1 MGPQVDAERS
11 RDKRLM
17 EKKQSSRMALDQ
29 STVTAG
35 GYAVM
40 VRSTA
45 IENTQPKTFFKYN
58 FTYYFW
64 LVLGRPCCAGF
75 L

>member
-1 MGPQVDAERS
+1 MGSRVDAERS

-35 GYAVM
+35 GCAFM
-40 VRSTA
+40 VRSTG
-45 IENTQPKTFFKYN
+45 IENTQPKI
-58 FTYYFW
+58 
-64 LVLGRPCCAGF
+64 F
-75 L
+75 LI

>member
-40 VRSTA
+40 VRNTG
-45 IENTQPKTFFKYN
+45 IENTQPKTFF
-58 FTYYFW
+58 
-64 LVLGRPCCAGF
+64 
-75 L
+75 

>member
-1 MGPQVDAERS
+1 MGPQGDAERS

-17 EKKQSSRMALDQ
+17 EKQSSRMALDQ

-45 IENTQPKTFFKYN
+45 IENTQPKTFF
-58 FTYYFW
+58 
-64 LVLGRPCCAGF
+64 
-75 L
+75 